1 MAPPLSWRPSFFY
14 PDKTLIPPPPP
25 QPLTSPPHSTIT
37 NISSLSFPAPH
48 LLPLR
53 HPLTTPPSAIN
64 AASPPLPLSPHHLLL
79 HHLALDDGEAAALL
93 RNHPELE
100 SASPDALRRR
110 LLALRSAEAPGLS
123 PAKLSQLLAAADSEL
138 LPSFVAGV
146 NLLKDH
152 GIPREELVHVLN
164 NVNAHKVF
172 GEKPLRELEV
182 MILYLKRYGWPELV
196 IRRPSLLNLDLETQL
211 VPRVEFLINLG
222 RGDEP
227 AAAFLIRKLPAILS
241 YTADHFRSHL
251 RFWQSVG
258 LTDEELFKIA
268 LVYPNIF
275 SIGIETKLRP
285 RVELLRQCGL
295 DAEGMFKF
303 LIKAPLFLS
312 LSFRENLAKK
322 LAFLVK
328 IGHRHRT
335 RELASALG
343 ASTRTS
349 CENMQRVV
357 ELFFRYG
364 LSCADVLVMSKKHP
378 QVLQYNH
385 ASLEKK
391 MEFLVEGMEREIGE
405 LLMFPAFLGYNLDD
419 RIKLRYEMKKDVRG
433 KGMSL
438 NKLLSVASDKFH
450 LQKSTSEIGS
460 NL

>member
-1 MAPPLSWRPSFFY
+1 MAPPLSFFS
-14 PDKTLIPPPPP
+14 PGKTLIPPPPP
-25 QPLTSPPHSTIT
+25 PPLTSPPHSTIT

-110 LLALRSAEAPGLS
+110 LLALRSAVATAPGPAPPAELRRAVLRRPGILTS
-123 PAKLSQLLAAADSEL
+123 PRSAPSSTLPSRKPPASAPRNSRSFSPPPIPNSSEL
-138 LPSFVAGV
+138 LFD
-146 NLLKDH
+146 K
-152 GIPREELVHVLN
+152 PR
-164 NVNAHKVF
+164 
-172 GEKPLRELEV
+172 
-182 MILYLKRYGWPELV
+182 
-196 IRRPSLLNLDLETQL
+196 
-211 VPRVEFLINLG
+211 PR
-222 RGDEP
+222 DEP

-285 RVELLRQCGL
+285 RVELLRQCCL
-295 DAEGMFKF
+295 DTEGMFKF

-450 LQKSTSEIGS
+450 LQKSTPEIGS